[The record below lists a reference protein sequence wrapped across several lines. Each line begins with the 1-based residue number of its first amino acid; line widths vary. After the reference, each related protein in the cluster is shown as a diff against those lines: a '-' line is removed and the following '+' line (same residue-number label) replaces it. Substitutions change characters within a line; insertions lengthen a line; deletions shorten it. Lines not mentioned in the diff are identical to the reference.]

1 MGSKTG
7 FFGRFEK
14 VKDEKAQ
21 DSNSKLTKIT
31 QKTQGL
37 IKFQIFTCREAARS
51 CRTVGQ
57 KKKERD

>member
-1 MGSKTG
+1 MGSKAG

-21 DSNSKLTKIT
+21 DSNSKLEKIT

-37 IKFQIFTCREAARS
+37 IKFQIFS
-51 CRTVGQ
+51 
-57 KKKERD
+57 